1 MKNVNWKELLI
12 THAEKGVLG
21 LAGLIVL
28 VGLATTSWGTY
39 DKQPSQFEDGVS
51 KGRSNFE
58 KSQWP
63 EDRKAEFEAEDPG
76 LQVVRLFDGA
86 RTYSYSTRWVLPL
99 NKSKERIKEPNW
111 YRFETV
117 VADAGKI
124 LMEMLPPPES
134 TTVAVNTDD
143 GTGERKI
150 ELPKGAIEGPKV
162 EGPRVEG
169 PRQPGATGAPSLPTA
184 ATSDYDALSEQMS
197 NMDPE
202 GGMSTY
208 GTGVTKR
215 GKAKGTRFAAVR
227 AVFPLKKQVEE
238 LKRAM
243 NMDSPVEAYQ
253 ELVFWDF
260 ELERQTAV
268 ADADPWSGPW
278 EKVDIKYALDLLAQT
293 EFDVDVVDDRFRDA
307 IFTMPLPFRVTGNWG
322 SGPGGITNGRLLASH
337 PRIKQVLTEEQRAEQ
352 EKRNAALIA
361 AEKASEVKSKQS
373 PRGFGVIQHDTR
385 SLARTATQSSAMMS
399 SFQEMMQEEEPADA
413 KESMGE
419 GLANPYGAGGS
430 AYGMQGA
437 FGLAKVT
444 EISELLLFRFLD
456 FSVVPGNAYRYRVK
470 LKLQNPNFGREVS
483 DIDPGHLVAREG
495 EFRTTEWSDPSVPAI
510 IQDETDFYVAKVDER
525 RGATIDVHEWMGDT
539 GSYVNGRFENVM
551 PGDQIARWREENRKG
566 DGYKKGTG
574 IETPVL
580 RPYEETYEDEVID
593 FVTPNTLVDLNK
605 TIILNPEDHP
615 ELELEGS
622 RRMNVS
628 LEEIVMINRFG
639 ELVQTDSISQQAAYK
654 SAGDLIASQEKVWDF
669 LRQKAQAPQQ
679 SGLDGLLE
687 GSEGPDM
694 SEIMSMG
701 MGMEGMGGKRRRSS
715 TKRSSAD
722 MMQMM
727 MMEGGG
733 F

>member
-1 MKNVNWKELLI
+1 MKNVNWKEMLI

-51 KGRSNFE
+51 KGRSNFD

-86 RTYSYSTRWVLPL
+86 RTYSYSARWVLPL

-111 YRFETV
+111 YGFETV

-124 LMEMLPPPES
+124 LMEMLPPPEP
-134 TTVAVNTDD
+134 TTVAVKSND
-143 GTGERKI
+143 GTGERRI
-150 ELPKGAIEGPKV
+150 ELPAGAIEGPKV

-169 PRQPGATGAPSLPTA
+169 PRQPGATGAPSLPSE
-184 ATSDYDALSEQMS
+184 TSDYDALNEQMA
-197 NMDPE
+197 NMDSE
-202 GGMSTY
+202 GSMSSN

-243 NMDSPVEAYQ
+243 NLDSQGEAYQ

-278 EKVDIKYALDLLAQT
+278 EKVDIKYALDLLSRT
-293 EFDVDVVDDRFRDA
+293 DFDVDVVDERFREA
-307 IFTMPLPFRVTGNWG
+307 IFTMPLPYRVTGNWG

-337 PRIKQVLTEEQRAEQ
+337 PRIKQVLTAEQREEQ

-361 AEKASEVKSKQS
+361 AEKASEARSKQA
-373 PRGFGVIQHDTR
+373 RGGFGLIQHDTK
-385 SLARTATQSSAMMS
+385 SLARTATQHSGMMN
-399 SFQEMMQEEEPADA
+399 SFQEMMMEGEDEPSEA
-413 KESMGE
+413 KE

-430 AYGMQGA
+430 AAYGMQGA

-470 LKLQNPNFGREVS
+470 IKLQNPNFGREVS

-495 EFRTTEWSDPSVPAI
+495 EFRTTEWSEPSIPAI

-551 PGDQIARWREENRKG
+551 PGDQIARWREEGRKG
-566 DGYKKGTG
+566 GYKKGTG

-580 RPYEETYEDEVID
+580 RPYEETYKDEVID
-593 FVTPNTLVDLNK
+593 FVTPNTLVDLSE
-605 TIILNPEDHP
+605 TTILNPEDHP
-615 ELELEGS
+615 ELELEGA

-639 ELVQTDSISQQAAYK
+639 ELVQTDSVSQQAAYK
-654 SAGDLIASQEKVWDF
+654 SAADLIASQERVWDF
-669 LRQKAQAPQQ
+669 LREKAQAPQQ

-687 GSEGPDM
+687 GSEEGPGM
-694 SEIMSMG
+694 SEMMSMG
-701 MGMEGMGGKRRRSS
+701 MGMEMGGGKRRRSS
-715 TKRSSAD
+715 TKRSSSD
-722 MMQMM
+722 MM
-727 MMEGGG
+727 MMMQGG

>member
-1 MKNVNWKELLI
+1 MKNVNWKEMLI

-39 DKQPSQFEDGVS
+39 DTQPSQFEDGVS
-51 KGRSNFE
+51 KGRANFGNS
-58 KSQWP
+58 KWP

-111 YRFETV
+111 YEFETV

-124 LMEMLPPPES
+124 LMEMLPASES
-134 TTVAVNTDD
+134 ETVDVIDD
-143 GTGERKI
+143 GTGERKV
-150 ELPKGAIEGPKV
+150 ELPKGAI

-169 PRQPGATGAPSLPTA
+169 PRQPGATGAPSLPNE
-184 ATSDYDALSEQMS
+184 TSDYDALSEETA
-197 NMDPE
+197 NMEPE
-202 GGMSTY
+202 SGMSSGYT
-208 GTGVTKR
+208 TGVAKR

-238 LKRAM
+238 LKRSM
-243 NMDSPVEAYQ
+243 NLDSPGEAYQ

-260 ELERQTAV
+260 ELERQMAV

-278 EKVDIKYALDLLAQT
+278 EKVDIKYALDLLSQT
-293 EFDVDVVDDRFRDA
+293 EFDVDVVDERFREA

-337 PRIKQVLTEEQRAEQ
+337 PRIKQVLTAEQRAEQ

-361 AEKASEVKSKQS
+361 AQKASEAKSNES
-373 PRGFGVIQHDTR
+373 PRGFGVIQHDPK
-385 SLARTATQSSAMMS
+385 SLAQAATQSSAMMS
-399 SFQEMMQEEEPADA
+399 SFREMMMEGEEDPAEAQEG
-413 KESMGE
+413 MT
-419 GLANPYGAGGS
+419 NPYGAGGS
-430 AYGMQGA
+430 AAYGMQGA

-495 EFRTTEWSDPSVPAI
+495 EFRTTEWSEPSIPAI
-510 IQDETDFYVAKVDER
+510 IQDETDFYVANVDER

-551 PGDQIARWREENRKG
+551 PGDQIARWREEGRKG
-566 DGYKKGTG
+566 GYKKGTG

-593 FVTPNTLVDLNK
+593 FVTSNTLVDLSK
-605 TIILNPEDHP
+605 TAILNPEEHP
-615 ELELEGS
+615 ELEMEGT
-622 RRMNVS
+622 RRMNVA

-639 ELVQTDSISQQAAYK
+639 ELVQTDSVSQEGAYK
-654 SAGDLIASQEKVWDF
+654 SAADLIASQEEVWAF
-669 LRQKAQAPQQ
+669 LRERAQAPQQ

-687 GSEGPDM
+687 GSAEM
-694 SEIMSMG
+694 MSMG
-701 MGMEGMGGKRRRSS
+701 MGMEMEMGGGKRRRSS

-722 MMQMM
+722 MMQQM
-727 MMEGGG
+727 MMEGGE